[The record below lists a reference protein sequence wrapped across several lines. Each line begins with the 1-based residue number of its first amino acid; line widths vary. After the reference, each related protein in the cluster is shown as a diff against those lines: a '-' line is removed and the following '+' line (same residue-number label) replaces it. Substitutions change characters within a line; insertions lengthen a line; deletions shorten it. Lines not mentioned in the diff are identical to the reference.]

1 MVLHKKI
8 PAAQVLR
15 KGKEEEELAAQAKAN
30 AAAAGEGEKFDGPGK
45 SRVLSI
51 ANPMNAISKATGGR
65 RSDTAAPLYFPRA
78 KSAALRNHA
87 GVKFKVYRVDS
98 PEDVSG
104 PLLIIFKLDLAT
116 KTLRTS
122 NPAAASQKMSRKY
135 YNLKSLDIDL
145 WEFDGNFGMSLIER
159 VTKFG
164 CCGTNGVER
173 DYVFVDEL
181 ERMRFCSLIH
191 ALDDGVLP
199 AGSADKLSDS
209 TPKSGAPPIK
219 LFVSTWNQG
228 DTSTSNNLAGDW
240 LPNDDSV
247 DIFVIGTQ
255 ESPLK
260 NTIGAGSGAQNEW
273 YKKLSEAVGDR
284 YVTVA
289 TRAMFQNF
297 LWVATKREHAEKFSD
312 VETIQAEQG
321 LGKVWGNKGGTAVAL
336 RFNGHKLAFVNVHLA
351 AHAEKWE
358 ARNKDIQ
365 NIVKEVHF
373 GNYAEVEFNTQYT
386 TFWLGDMNYRVEMDR
401 VEATKLADE
410 GNLEALMVNEQLKRE
425 MAKGLL
431 DGFVEGELTFRP
443 TYKMDPLLPSAATV
457 SAPRPFSDH
466 KDRTPSWTDRVLMKA
481 MPGHD
486 IKITGYDSAW
496 KVTSS
501 DHDPVY
507 ATYEFDAPEIPKT
520 GNYRRFLLEITN
532 LQVTDLTNP
541 GTSLWLTINFP
552 FLDEIKKGVKFKHQL
567 PMVQKAGE
575 PGVYENKGR
584 FKLGPF
590 ITTSEFFRRRHI
602 LMRVKDKEGSE
613 RHGTTAVSLKNCVG
627 SDAAQAFEERLS
639 HRTYYR
645 GAITGEVLV
654 RVAGG
659 QEEGTAL
666 EVDSVVRA
674 ASPRTS
680 SPSPPSVAHSTLA
693 LPAWLLCLIASCLPP
708 GLRADEV
715 SWRDCR
721 RRRVGGRGR
730 RPAWRRRGL
739 TF

>member
-1 MVLHKKI
+1 MSSCSVFAR
-8 PAAQVLR
+8 PAPLARPPTHWRDPASHDSPSLVVCSRTPSVRLTR
-15 KGKEEEELAAQAKAN
+15 AEGKEEEELATQAKAN
-30 AAAAGEGEKFDGPGK
+30 LSAAGTGAQFDASKSGK
-45 SRVLSI
+45 SRVVSI

-65 RSDTAAPLYFPRA
+65 RSDTAAPLYFPGA
-78 KSAALRNHA
+78 KSAALRNHS

-98 PEDVSG
+98 PEDVSA
-104 PLLIIFKLDLAT
+104 PITIIFKLDLAA

-122 NPAAASQKMSRKY
+122 NPAAPSQKMSRKY
-135 YNLKSLDIDL
+135 YSLKSLDIDL

-159 VTKFG
+159 VTKWG
-164 CCGTNGVER
+164 CCGTSGVER

-181 ERMRFCSLIH
+181 ERSRFCSLIH
-191 ALDDGVLP
+191 AIDDGVLP
-199 AGSADKLSDS
+199 QGSEEKLADT
-209 TPKSGAPPIK
+209 TPKSGTPPLK

-228 DTSTSNNLAGDW
+228 DTETSTNLAGDW

-247 DIFVIGTQ
+247 DIFVVGTQ
-255 ESPLK
+255 ESPL
-260 NTIGAGSGAQNEW
+260 NNAVGAGSGAQNDW
-273 YKKLSEAVGDR
+273 YKKLADAVGDG

-297 LWVATKREHAEKFSD
+297 LWVATKREHADKFSD

-321 LGKVWGNKGGTAVAL
+321 IGKVWGNKGGTAVAL
-336 RFNGHKLAFVNVHLA
+336 KFNGHKMCFVNTHLA

-358 ARNKDIQ
+358 ARNDDIQ

-373 GNYAEVEFNTQYT
+373 GNYTEVEFNCQYT

-410 GNLEALMVNEQLKRE
+410 GNLDALLENEQLKRE
-425 MAKGLL
+425 MGKGLM

-443 TYKMDPLLPSAATV
+443 TYKMDPLSPSAATV

-466 KDRTPSWTDRVLMKA
+466 KDRTPSWTDRVLMKP

-486 IKITGYDSAW
+486 IKLTGYDSAW

-507 ATYEFDAPEIPKT
+507 ATYEFNAPDMPKT
-520 GNYRRFLLEITN
+520 GNYRRFLLEISK
-532 LQVTDLTNP
+532 LQVTDLQNP
-541 GTSLWLTINFP
+541 GSSLWLTINFP
-552 FLDEIKKGVKFKHQL
+552 FLDEIKKGVKFKHQIA
-567 PMVQKAGE
+567 MVQKPGE
-575 PGVYENKGR
+575 LGVYENKGR

-590 ITTSEFFRRRHI
+590 ITTSEFFRRRHV

-613 RHGTTAVSLKNCVG
+613 RHGTTAIALGACVG
-627 SDAAQAFEERLS
+627 NEKAQPFEERLT
-639 HRTYYR
+639 HRTYFR

-666 EVDSVVRA
+666 DVDSVVREPTA
-674 ASPRTS
+674 QLVHVQ
-680 SPSPPSVAHSTLA
+680 PPCSSVADTTRACCLNA
-693 LPAWLLCLIASCLPP
+693 CLIRTTS
-708 GLRADEV
+708 R
-715 SWRDCR
+715 
-721 RRRVGGRGR
+721 
-730 RPAWRRRGL
+730 
-739 TF
+739 